1 MTPAQLLEDRPT
13 QLLEHRPE
21 IRSGGI
27 RSGSSMAGTVSERII
42 PGNWKP
48 LSDCHAAEHLL
59 VGTHDG
65 SSSSTVPACFTCR
78 FTEPVAG

>member
-27 RSGSSMAGTVSERII
+27 RGGSSMAGTVSERII
-42 PGNWKP
+42 PGNWKS

-65 SSSSTVPACFTCR
+65 GIGSTGPVCLTCR
-78 FTEPVAG
+78 FAETVAG